1 MHDNTAILCNK
12 YFWSCHHNTKSWF
25 WISDHIEYQTRPMLF
40 FFKLFKRLLTPSL
53 WKFRSK
59 FVLMPLVCCNKN
71 LQNKAWICE
80 KHVKYTQKS
89 RQFYIK
95 RVFLCQ
101 FHVTFISVLCQF
113 YAKRPLRICNNFFE
127 HGFDSPPLFWTMLKK
142 TAEFVGDGIPNC
154 RGPM

>member
-25 WISDHIEYQTRPMLF
+25 WISDYVEYQTRPMLF
-40 FFKLFKRLLTPSL
+40 FILFKRLLTPSL

-59 FVLMPLVCCNKN
+59 FVLTPSVFCNKN

-80 KHVKYTQKS
+80 KYVKYTRKS

-95 RVFLCQ
+95 RVFLYQ
-101 FHVTFISVLCQF
+101 FHVTFISVLCKF

-127 HGFDSPPLFWTMLKK
+127 HGFDPPPLFWTMLKK
-142 TAEFVGDGIPNC
+142 RAELVGDGIPNC